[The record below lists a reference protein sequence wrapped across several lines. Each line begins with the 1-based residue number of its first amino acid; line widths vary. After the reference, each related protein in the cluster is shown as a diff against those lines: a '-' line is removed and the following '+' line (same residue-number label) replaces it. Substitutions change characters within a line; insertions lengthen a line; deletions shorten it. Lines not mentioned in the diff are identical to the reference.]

1 MNFNNPYFKSMAQN
15 LSNSQIRETMK
26 NIDSMPDDQLKELM
40 KMSGLGNIDLNTFRN
55 MNKNVNL
62 SDENINNMKKS
73 SFFPENH
80 QQPSNIKS
88 TPINEVNNLKT
99 DSIERLFLNK
109 FEVIKAEGNKLFRNG
124 ELKEAKEKYYE
135 LLNNL
140 NLISNFKS
148 IDEEKQIKD
157 LILTTRLNITNC
169 LIKLNENEL
178 AIYECKNI
186 IKEKESFKAYYRLGI
201 ALYNKKDYSQSKIS
215 FHKAEEFSNCSD
227 EKKSLMLYLEKLNEC
242 LPKQN
247 NDFSIKEN
255 KENNNDNKYFKNIN
269 EETKCQDEIQI
280 ESSKSKILDDKVDN
294 SNIFPNSNNIINNI
308 NDNQIDKISEF
319 ISKNDDETLKA
330 LLTSQGKSISEE
342 ELKIIKNPSMIK
354 FAYQQLKNNPNLYN
368 DKLINKDIQDIKKD
382 KENKIDTNENN
393 LSSTH
398 NFEEDMNMNG
408 INGIMNLISKNP
420 DILKNLGG
428 LFGAKSGEVPPQLE
442 TILYILSIPQRINS
456 FVRSTRGIITIGL
469 ILILFISY
477 FVCK

>member
-1 MNFNNPYFKSMAQN
+1 MNFNNPYFKNMAQN

-26 NIDSMPDDQLKELM
+26 NLDSMPDDQLKELM
-40 KMSGLGNIDLNTFRN
+40 KMSGLGNFDLNTFRN
-55 MNKNVNL
+55 LNKNVNL

-73 SFFPENH
+73 SFFTENH
-80 QQPSNIKS
+80 QQSSNNKS
-88 TPINEVNNLKT
+88 TTNNEKNNLKN

-109 FEVIKAEGNKLFRNG
+109 FEIIKAEGNRLFRNG

-186 IKEKESFKAYYRLGI
+186 LKEKESFKAYYRLGI
-201 ALYNKKDYSQSKIS
+201 ALYNKKEYSQSKIS

-227 EKKSLMLYLEKLNEC
+227 EKKSLTVYLEKLNEC

-247 NDFSIKEN
+247 NDFSY
-255 KENNNDNKYFKNIN
+255 KENNINDNKSSKNNIF

-280 ESSKSKILDDKVDN
+280 ESEKSKITDDKIDN
-294 SNIFPNSNNIINNI
+294 SNIIPNTNIINNI
-308 NDNQIDKISEF
+308 NDDQIDKISEF
-319 ISKNDDETLKA
+319 ICKNDETLKA
-330 LLTSQGKSISEE
+330 LLTSQGKTVSEE
-342 ELKIIKNPSMIK
+342 ELKIMKNPSMIK

-368 DKLINKDIQDIKKD
+368 DKLINKDIQDINKD
-382 KENKIDTNENN
+382 KEIKIDSNKHNV
-393 LSSTH
+393 LSST
-398 NFEEDMNMNG
+398 NNLEGMNMNG
-408 INGIMNLISKNP
+408 IMDLISKNP

-428 LFGAKSGEVPPQLE
+428 LFGTKSGEVPPQIE
-442 TILYILSIPQRINS
+442 TILYLLSIPQRINS
-456 FVRSTRGIITIGL
+456 FVKSTRGIITIGL
-469 ILILFISY
+469 IFVLIISY
-477 FVCK
+477 FICK